1 MKQLNNL
8 AQHLSQEDRDEW
20 VARTN
25 LLFSRMEKEDEIG
38 TLIEAVAL
46 SSEIT
51 ARSLA
56 ETTGKIDEKLGK
68 AVEQIAKA
76 SKSESNYDREALVQE
91 LVDKLTFPDM
101 RELRNYLRRLEEQ
114 NKKRETVIE
123 REDKSLVNSQRLL
136 NEFKTLNGKSF
147 VFWTVFVVAIAT
159 GAITGIL
166 TSYLLHTRV
175 FQ

>member
-8 AQHLSQEDRDEW
+8 AQHLSREDRDEW

-56 ETTGKIDEKLGK
+56 ETTGKIDEQLGK
-68 AVEQIAKA
+68 AVDQIGKA

-91 LVDKLTFPDM
+91 LVDKLTFPDL
-101 RELRNYLRRLEEQ
+101 RELRTYLRRLEEHH
-114 NKKRETVIE
+114 KKAETVVE
-123 REDKSLVNSQRLL
+123 REDKSLANSQRLL

-147 VFWTVFVVAIAT
+147 VFWTVFVVAIAS
-159 GAITGIL
+159 GVITGIL
-166 TSYLLHTRV
+166 TSYLIHTRL
-175 FQ
+175 FS

>member
-25 LLFSRMEKEDEIG
+25 LLFSQMNKEDEIG